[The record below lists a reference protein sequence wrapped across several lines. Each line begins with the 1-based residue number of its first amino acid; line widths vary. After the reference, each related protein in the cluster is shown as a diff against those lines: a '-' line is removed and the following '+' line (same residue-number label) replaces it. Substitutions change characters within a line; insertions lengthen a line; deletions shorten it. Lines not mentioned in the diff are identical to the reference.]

1 VRAARPPELARW
13 GNAALALPTMVWRY
27 RQFRINKTARGLVH
41 SRYAAKV
48 ELVWQFSAAG
58 GTMLSRSC
66 RCQNAL
72 ACFLQGTSKLN
83 IAVASADTPVAV
95 RASSVSSLTPSGIE
109 KRHRAV
115 AASPTRFFELL
126 VDLLCQQSH

>member
-1 VRAARPPELARW
+1 
-13 GNAALALPTMVWRY
+13 MVLRY
-27 RQFRINKTARGLVH
+27 RELRINKAARGLVH
-41 SRYAAKV
+41 SRYAD
-48 ELVWQFSAAG
+48 LLQR
-58 GTMLSRSC
+58 LSWPGNLLTRSTILSHSC

-72 ACFLQGTSKLN
+72 ACFLQDTSKL
-83 IAVASADTPVAV
+83 IVAIASADTPVAV

>member
-1 VRAARPPELARW
+1 
-13 GNAALALPTMVWRY
+13 
-27 RQFRINKTARGLVH
+27 
-41 SRYAAKV
+41 
-48 ELVWQFSAAG
+48 
-58 GTMLSRSC
+58 MLSRSC

-95 RASSVSSLTPSGIE
+95 RASSVSSLTPSGSE

-126 VDLLCQQSH
+126 VILLCWQPNCWGYSVCYAFAS